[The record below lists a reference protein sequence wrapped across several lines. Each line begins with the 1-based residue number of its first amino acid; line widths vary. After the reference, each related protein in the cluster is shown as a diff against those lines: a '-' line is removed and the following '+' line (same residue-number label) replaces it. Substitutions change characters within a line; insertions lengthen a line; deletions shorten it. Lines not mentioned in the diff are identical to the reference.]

1 MQTQNIMLEQRDERI
16 MIQLYHM
23 ISAKGLSGR
32 RGLELAE
39 DLYEAGYRPI
49 GGVMQTIWNEE
60 IYTDD
65 ELYPKI
71 KKKLEELWN
80 G

>member
-1 MQTQNIMLEQRDERI
+1 MPNTILASPDDRLIRQIYYMV
-16 MIQLYHM
+16 
-23 ISAKGLSGR
+23 SAKGLSGQ

-49 GGVMQTIWNEE
+49 GGLVQQLRHEE
-60 IYTDD
+60 EPYEVLYYKLKK
-65 ELYPKI
+65 EL
-71 KKKLEELWN
+71 EDLWH

>member
-1 MQTQNIMLEQRDERI
+1 MSNTTLVSPDDRI
-16 MIQLYHM
+16 IRQIYYMV
-23 ISAKGLSGR
+23 SAKGLSGQ

-49 GGVMQTIWNEE
+49 GGLVRQLRHDEE
-60 IYTDD
+60 PYEVLYYKLKK
-65 ELYPKI
+65 EL
-71 KKKLEELWN
+71 EDLWH